1 MKIQTPLFANDKTT
15 ASLLDLKTTE
25 FLKLVDEGAL
35 PPPIKIGKY
44 SRWEVDQIRAIITGN
59 AARPKERFEI

>member
-1 MKIQTPLFANDKTT
+1 MTPLYASEKT
-15 ASLLDLKTTE
+15 AAKLLDLRPKQ
-25 FLKLVDEGAL
+25 FLELVAHGAL

-44 SRWEVDQIRAIITGN
+44 SRWDVEQIRAIITGN